1 MAVGSIVVIKGDQ
14 AATYTAALV
23 ITDSHPLFTAGSLV
37 NAASYS
43 GGGVAP
49 GEIATLFGSG
59 LGPIEGLQSP
69 GFDAASGTLPAALG
83 SVAVTFDDVPA
94 PLFYVSAG
102 QINLQAP
109 FEIAGKQTT
118 TVVVTSAGIPS
129 ARIEVPVV
137 TAHPGI
143 FVGNGTS
150 QAIALNQDG
159 SINSASHPAP
169 SASVITLFAT
179 GEGVVN
185 PPVKTGRPAPRSALS
200 FANSTTATIGGVA
213 SKIRFAGMTPGFVG
227 LMQINAEVPQGI
239 APGSAAVQITVGGV
253 TSLGKATIAVK

>member
-1 MAVGSIVVIKGDQ
+1 M
-14 AATYTAALV
+14 
-23 ITDSHPLFTAGSLV
+23 
-37 NAASYS
+37 
-43 GGGVAP
+43 
-49 GEIATLFGSG
+49 E
-59 LGPIEGLQSP
+59 
-69 GFDAASGTLPAALG
+69 LG

-118 TVVVTSAGIPS
+118 TVVVTSARIPS

-143 FVGNGTS
+143 FVSNGTS

-159 SINSASHPAP
+159 RINSASHPAP

-179 GEGVVN
+179 GAGIVN
-185 PPVKTGRPAPRSALS
+185 PPVKTGRPAPHSALS
-200 FANSTTATIGGVA
+200 FASSVRQFP
-213 SKIRFAGMTPGFVG
+213 SP
-227 LMQINAEVPQGI
+227 VPLQQR
-239 APGSAAVQITVGGV
+239 SAARRRSI
-253 TSLGKATIAVK
+253 